1 MACADAE
8 GAGLHLPWLRS
19 RPADY
24 DQGTRRRLLT
34 ASLLP
39 AAYQLLATRARAALR
54 RDLLAALGTHDLL
67 LAPTGHRAAPTIA
80 ESTSAVKSRDDAAGK
95 FFTRRAYSAP
105 AALAGVPAVAVPC
118 GFDPAG
124 LPLSLQLL
132 GRPFEDATVLRAAHA
147 YEQATEWHRRRPALD
162 GV

>member
-1 MACADAE
+1 MEARAFPVGARHED
-8 GAGLHLPWLRS
+8 GAGERE
-19 RPADY
+19 
-24 DQGTRRRLLT
+24 QGNGDLLT

-39 AAYQLLATRARAALR
+39 AAYQQVATRARAALR
-54 RDLLAALGTHDLL
+54 GDVLAALGRHDLL

-80 ESTSAVKSRDDAAGK
+80 ESTSAVKSREDAAGK

-124 LPLSLQLL
+124 LPLSLQLM
-132 GRPFEDATVLRAAHA
+132 GRPFEDATVLKAAHA
-147 YEQATEWHRRRPALD
+147 YEQATEWHRRRPSL
-162 GV
+162 